1 MAASD
6 YIQCKR
12 CECKLIYDGDN
23 EISDSLEKRYG
34 DPKAWV
40 YTPLLLCPDCI
51 QSQENVLKEILTLT
65 QADYCQSSRDYIRTL
80 VEKTLTY
87 NCIDELEG

>member
-34 DPKAWV
+34 DPKAW
-40 YTPLLLCPDCI
+40 CI
-51 QSQENVLKEILTLT
+51 HRCYYVQIASRVRRT
-65 QADYCQSSRDYIRTL
+65 SSRRF
-80 VEKTLTY
+80 
-87 NCIDELEG
+87 